1 MKRYFMIFAR
11 VITYKGVKSMHVFY
25 TETDGEHPM
34 VNVKDVED
42 EIMLETTTKFAPVG
56 NRIEITGCSEVTEED
71 YIKLKAKRDE
81 R

>member
-1 MKRYFMIFAR
+1 
-11 VITYKGVKSMHVFY
+11 
-25 TETDGEHPM
+25 M
-34 VNVKDVED
+34 VNVKDVEN

-56 NRIEITGCSEVTEED
+56 NRVEITGCSEVTEED